1 MSPNEI
7 RKHFSCVKMKIL
19 QKLDIKNTPSTLHLN
34 VTKITLQ
41 SFFIYDIITHLK
53 KIHSLKYVY

>member
-41 SFFIYDIITHLK
+41 SFLYMK
-53 KIHSLKYVY
+53 